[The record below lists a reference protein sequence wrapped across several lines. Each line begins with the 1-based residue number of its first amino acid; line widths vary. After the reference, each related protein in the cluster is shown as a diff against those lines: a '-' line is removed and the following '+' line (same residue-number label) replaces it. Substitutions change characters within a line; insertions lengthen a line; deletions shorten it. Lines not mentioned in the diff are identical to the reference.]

1 MMEQT
6 APAFQLYA
14 SDTIADK
21 HYRLMSLE
29 ERGLLLSL
37 LCECW
42 VNRSVPADP
51 DELGKWLGFQ
61 GGVIKAAL
69 SSRVVSFFSPCNG
82 ELINPK
88 LERYRKELE
97 ERREKMSKGGIRG
110 AKAKW
115 RKVSE
120 GDSHPTNLPNGVA
133 MGSRV
138 EARGKEKSRSESSER
153 VTIAD
158 PFVAEYEAAESCTA
172 EAYVKARG

>member
-1 MMEQT
+1 MEQT

-51 DELGKWLGFQ
+51 DALGKWLGYPS
-61 GGVIKAAL
+61 GEIKAAL
-69 SSRVVSFFSPCNG
+69 SSRVMSFFSPSHG
-82 ELINPK
+82 ELINLK

-97 ERREKMSKGGIRG
+97 ERREKMSNGGKKG

-115 RKVSE
+115 GNASGSDSRPSDHPNEVS
-120 GDSHPTNLPNGVA
+120 

-138 EARGKEKSRSESSER
+138 EKRGEEKSRSEPLEKR
-153 VTIAD
+153 YIPITD
-158 PFVAEYEAAESCTA
+158 PWVDDYENAS
-172 EAYVKARG
+172 RDQ

>member
-1 MMEQT
+1 MEQT

-29 ERGLLLSL
+29 ERGLLMSL

-51 DELGKWLGFQ
+51 DALGKWLGFH
-61 GGVIKAAL
+61 GGEVKAAL
-69 SSRVVSFFSPCNG
+69 TSRVTSFFSVCDG

-97 ERREKMSKGGIRG
+97 ERREKMSTGGKKG
-110 AKAKW
+110 AKTKW
-115 RKVSE
+115 RKPFSH
-120 GDSHPTNLPNGVA
+120 DDHPTSPPNEASMGAGVEKK
-133 MGSRV
+133 R
-138 EARGKEKSRSESSER
+138 EEKSRSEPSER
-153 VTIAD
+153 VNIPVDD
-158 PFVAEYEAAESCTA
+158 PWVNDYE
-172 EAYVKARG
+172 KASNGY

>member
-1 MMEQT
+1 MEQT
-6 APAFQLYA
+6 SPAFQLYA

-51 DELGKWLGFQ
+51 DALAKWLGFQ
-61 GGVIKAAL
+61 GGEVKAAL
-69 SSRVVSFFSPCNG
+69 SSRVVSFFSACNG

-97 ERREKMSKGGIRG
+97 ERREKMSKGGKKG
-110 AKAKW
+110 AITKW
-115 RKVSE
+115 RKPSSH
-120 GDSHPTNLPNGVA
+120 DSYPTSHPNGVS
-133 MGSRV
+133 MGSGV
-138 EARGKEKSRSESSER
+138 EKRGEEKSRSEPSER
-153 VTIAD
+153 GNIPAD
-158 PFVAEYEAAESCTA
+158 DPWLSEYE
-172 EAYVKARG
+172 KASKGF

>member
-1 MMEQT
+1 MEQT

-51 DELGKWLGFQ
+51 DALGKWLGYQ
-61 GGVIKAAL
+61 SGEVKAVL
-69 SSRVVSFFSPCNG
+69 TSRVLSFFSACKG
-82 ELINPK
+82 ELINTK

-97 ERREKMSKGGIRG
+97 ERREKMSTGGKKG
-110 AKAKW
+110 AKTKW
-115 RKVSE
+115 RKASGDDGHLTVRPNRVSM
-120 GDSHPTNLPNGVA
+120 GAGV
-133 MGSRV
+133 
-138 EARGKEKSRSESSER
+138 ETRGEEKSRSEPSESGDIP
-153 VTIAD
+153 VAD
-158 PFVAEYEAAESCTA
+158 SWVSDYEKGSNG
-172 EAYVKARG
+172 Y

>member
-1 MMEQT
+1 MEQT

-51 DELGKWLGFQ
+51 DALGKWLGYPA
-61 GGVIKAAL
+61 GEVKNAL
-69 SSRVVSFFSPCNG
+69 SSRVVSFFSLSNG
-82 ELINPK
+82 ELVSPK

-97 ERREKMSKGGIRG
+97 ERREKMSKGGKKG

-115 RKVSE
+115 RNASE
-120 GDSHPTNLPNGVA
+120 SDGRPPDHPNGVS

-138 EARGKEKSRSESSER
+138 EKRGEEKSRGEPLETD
-153 VTIAD
+153 VIPVAD
-158 PFVAEYEAAESCTA
+158 PWVNEYENAS
-172 EAYVKARG
+172 RGH